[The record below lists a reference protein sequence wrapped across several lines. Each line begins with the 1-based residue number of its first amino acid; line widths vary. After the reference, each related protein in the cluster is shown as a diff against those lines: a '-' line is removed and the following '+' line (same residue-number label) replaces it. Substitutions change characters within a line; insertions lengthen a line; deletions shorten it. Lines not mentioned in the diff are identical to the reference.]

1 MSNTR
6 MEVADPDTDAG
17 TTAGV
22 PRPADA
28 APDSGSAAETKK
40 RQRIDAILRGAIDP
54 HVHSGPSIAPRALD
68 HLDLVREMSEAGFAA
83 VVTKD
88 HDYAGVAT
96 AALISKHHPELR
108 TKITFTTRSILEVMY
123 LLSKTVAVLSP

>member
-6 MEVADPDTDAG
+6 MEVADPDTDGG

-28 APDSGSAAETKK
+28 ATDGGSAAETKK

-108 TKITFTTRSILEVMY
+108 TKIRISVGNPEENDH
-123 LLSKTVAVLSP
+123 LLAALRRLA